1 MAEKGYLVAGERDG
15 IKIPHFHFGNSP
27 YEFMS
32 EEVRGKEIIHTT
44 TNGTRC
50 VLMSKGARN
59 IVAGSF
65 VNQDAIFEWIKMK
78 TEIPFCFVQDG
89 KTTT

>member
-1 MAEKGYLVAGERDG
+1 
-15 IKIPHFHFGNSP
+15 
-27 YEFMS
+27 MS

-65 VNQDAIFEWIKMK
+65 VNQDAIFEWIKNENRN
-78 TEIPFCFVQDG
+78 TILFCAGWKDHYVMDDALFAVLLCANWQMISELS
-89 KTTT
+89 TTQP